1 MTSPTGECPNC
12 SAPITFA
19 WPSAVQTVCA
29 HCRSIVVRHDLD
41 LAAVGVVSDLP
52 PDSSPIQI
60 GTRGRFEGDPFT
72 VTGRIVYEYD
82 NGGWNEWHLAF
93 GDGSSGW
100 LSDAQ
105 AEYAVSRLVENP
117 GRLPTPDEATVG
129 RRYTFGNVSL
139 QVTTRTTATYRGV
152 DGELPFEYWDKS
164 SVLFVDMRS
173 IEADFATL
181 DYSED
186 PPLLF
191 LGRFVGYDDLS
202 LEQVRRFE
210 GW

>member
-1 MTSPTGECPNC
+1 MTSPAGQCPNC

-29 HCRSIVVRHDLD
+29 HCRSVVVRHDLD

-52 PDSSPIQI
+52 PDSSPLQI
-60 GTRGRFEGDPFT
+60 GTRGRFEGDAFT

-93 GDGSSGW
+93 GDDTSGW
-100 LSDAQ
+100 ISDAQ
-105 AEYAVSRLVENP
+105 AEYAISRRVAEP
-117 GRLPTPDEATVG
+117 GRLPAQDEVPVG
-129 RRYTFGNVSL
+129 KRFTFGGVSL
-139 QVTTRTTATYRGV
+139 QVTTRTMARYRGV
-152 DGELPFEYWDKS
+152 EGELPFEYWDKS

-173 IEADFATL
+173 ADGDFATL

-191 LGRFVGYDDLS
+191 LGRFVGYDELA